1 MLCYIFIVER
11 LSTTDFDNKRKNVMK
26 YLFALLVVAALTVN
40 AQEGPRG
47 PRPQGGLP
55 KEQREGSPRP
65 KLTDEQKKQRDSIVA
80 KYDTNKDGKL
90 DKEERAKVSDADRKL
105 MRSFG
110 PPPGGPRKDGPP
122 SAKKPSA

>member
-1 MLCYIFIVER
+1 
-11 LSTTDFDNKRKNVMK
+11 MK

-122 SAKKPSA
+122 SAKKPAA